1 MVGQVLILSLL
12 KFLDTQSSVDPPD
25 SGVQPRVSP
34 TVEFHTVPADCSG
47 QPSKRQCLGVCP
59 VAHGM
64 SPVNVRSSLWTPEET
79 VWKNE
84 RKQSPRPRGR
94 DARGTQP
101 VQEHTSKTARRSG
114 LWSLLL
120 PENLLLSC
128 QIIILHWAL
137 GGDGVRRNETP
148 RQGLCAVFSF
158 HLLRFALW
166 PSRAVL
172 GVAGRSLPSVLGGCG
187 MWLR

>member
-1 MVGQVLILSLL
+1 M
-12 KFLDTQSSVDPPD
+12 DPPD

-47 QPSKRQCLGVCP
+47 QLSKRQCLGVCP
-59 VAHGM
+59 VAHVM
-64 SPVNVRSSLWTPEET
+64 SPVNVWSSLWTPEET

-84 RKQSPRPRGR
+84 RKQSPRPNRTR
-94 DARGTQP
+94 RQRCPRARSLCRNTRLKPPTDPACGPFCYQRTCCFH
-101 VQEHTSKTARRSG
+101 VRSSSFIEP
-114 LWSLLL
+114 WR
-120 PENLLLSC
+120 
-128 QIIILHWAL
+128 
-137 GGDGVRRNETP
+137 GDGVRRNETP

-158 HLLRFALW
+158 HLSRFALW
-166 PSRAVL
+166 PSPAVL